1 MNPLDNPFAPGAGVP
16 PPELAGRDQLLES
29 IHVSSER
36 SRRLLAA
43 RSVLLLG
50 LRGVGKTVLL
60 DRVHRDAQGAGLATV
75 MIEATERSALPPLLA
90 AELYGV
96 LLRLS
101 RQQRM
106 RDMASRALRALA
118 GFVSALKVKYGD
130 VELGIDA
137 PPEPGLADSGNLE
150 FDLIAL
156 FEALGATASAM
167 DTALIVI
174 IDELQYVPKS
184 ELAALIAALHRAAQ
198 RRLPILL
205 VAAGLPQ
212 LRAQVAEAKTY
223 AERLFEFR
231 EIGPLDE
238 QASEDAVAKPIRARN
253 VGIDTDALRMIVAD
267 TQGYPYFL
275 QEWGKHVWDVA
286 ESSPVVVGDVER
298 ASNEVAASLDTGF
311 FRARFDRL
319 TPSQKRYLRAM
330 AELGPGPHRSGAI
343 ARVLGRK
350 VTSLAPTRG
359 QLIAKGVIWSAARGD
374 TAFTVPLF
382 DRFMRRIMPGA
393 TWRDAH
399 Q

>member
-16 PPELAGRDQLLES
+16 PPELAGRDRLLES

-36 SRRLLAA
+36 ARRGLAA
-43 RSVLLLG
+43 RSALLLG
-50 LRGVGKTVLL
+50 VRGVGKTVLL
-60 DRVHRDAQGAGLATV
+60 DRVHREAQGAGLATI
-75 MIEATERSALPPLLA
+75 MIEAAERSALPALLA
-90 AELYGV
+90 AELHGV

-101 RQQRM
+101 RQRKM
-106 RDMASRALRALA
+106 RDMASRALRVLA

-130 VELGIDA
+130 IELGIDA
-137 PPEPGLADSGNLE
+137 PPEPGVADSGNLE

-156 FEALGATASAM
+156 FEALGATASASG
-167 DTALIVI
+167 TALIVTV
-174 IDELQYVPKS
+174 DELQYVPKP

-198 RRLPILL
+198 KQLPILL

-212 LRAQVAEAKTY
+212 LRVQAAEAKTY

-231 EIGPLDE
+231 EVGPLDE
-238 QASEDAVAKPIRARN
+238 KASEDAVAKPIRARN
-253 VGIDTDALRMIVAD
+253 ADINTDALRMIVNE

-275 QEWGKHVWDVA
+275 QEWGKHAWDVA
-286 ESSPVVVGDVER
+286 ESPPITAADVEH
-298 ASNEVAASLDTGF
+298 ASDEVAASLDRGF

-343 ARVLGRK
+343 ARMLDRK

-393 TWRDAH
+393 EWRE
-399 Q
+399 